1 MLIKDTPKCGL
12 VFIFFNA
19 FTYINLQVGSGGGG
33 GGGRKTFVRKKIESA
48 LFPSLRDYPEGA
60 AHTMSQPSHI
70 THLSPKTLVTKSF
83 CHHNCLRRACPVHSH
98 GNF

>member
-33 GGGRKTFVRKKIESA
+33 GGGEKPLSEKK
-48 LFPSLRDYPEGA
+48 
-60 AHTMSQPSHI
+60 
-70 THLSPKTLVTKSF
+70 
-83 CHHNCLRRACPVHSH
+83 
-98 GNF
+98 